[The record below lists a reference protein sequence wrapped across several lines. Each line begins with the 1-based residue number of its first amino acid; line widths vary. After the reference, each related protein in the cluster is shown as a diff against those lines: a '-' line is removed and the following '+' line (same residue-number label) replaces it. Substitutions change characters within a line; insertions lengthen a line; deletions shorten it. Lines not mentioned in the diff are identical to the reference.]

1 MQRRPVIHR
10 TPRRCGDPAAPPRR
24 GAATVELAVVLPV
37 FLTLLLGL
45 AEMSAALNATH
56 VLHGA
61 VRDAGRLA
69 SMDYKQ
75 FLAAET
81 DPNAKV
87 VQDIRNLITASGL
100 PGELVTIRIVHSGG
114 PNDGQPFDLADEK
127 NYLQEF
133 RIEASVPYVAVSGF
147 PLKYMN
153 NQDLAVAV
161 TFRKGRVS
169 LSGTD

>member
-10 TPRRCGDPAAPPRR
+10 TPRPCGAPAAPPRR

-45 AEMSAALNATH
+45 AEMSSALNATH

-81 DPNAKV
+81 DPNTKV
-87 VQDIRNLITASGL
+87 VQDIRNLLCASGL
-100 PGELVTIRIVHSGG
+100 PGDLVTIRIVHAGG
-114 PNDGQPFDLADEK
+114 SNDGQPFDLANPS
-127 NYLQEF
+127 NYLKDF
-133 RIEASVPYVAVSGF
+133 RIEASVPYTAVSGF
-147 PLKYMN
+147 PVKYMN
-153 NQDLAVAV
+153 NQDIAVAV

-169 LSGTD
+169 LSGTN